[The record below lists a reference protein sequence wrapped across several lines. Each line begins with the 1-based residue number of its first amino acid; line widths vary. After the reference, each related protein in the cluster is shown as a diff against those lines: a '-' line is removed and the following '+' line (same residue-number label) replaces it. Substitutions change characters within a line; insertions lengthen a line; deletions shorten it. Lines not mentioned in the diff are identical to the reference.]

1 MKDFAWRKG
10 QSTDISRDHQL
21 TDRAALA
28 RFVDTIGSTQPVVPV
43 RAE

>member
-1 MKDFAWRKG
+1 MKYIAWRKR
-10 QSTDISRDHQL
+10 QSTDISRDHEL

-28 RFVDTIGSTQPVVPV
+28 RFVDTIGSTQAVVPV